1 MYPTQ
6 EEMMETW
13 GRVLPQYDADRDP
26 KNPEAFTIKI
36 GSSEYRGTVKV
47 LENHGTHLNLR
58 RGFGKRKRDGEVE
71 QALKDANADKQCKIN
86 GREHAIKLQ
95 VADEKLTISGA
106 LRFANGA
113 QCTAPECGELVK
125 RMESLLLRYFD
136 SPHVT

>member
-1 MYPTQ
+1 
-6 EEMMETW
+6 METW
-13 GRVLPQYDADRDP
+13 GRVLSQYDAERDL

-36 GSSEYRGTVKV
+36 GSCEYRGTVKV
-47 LENHGTHLNLR
+47 VNDHGTHLSLR
-58 RGFGKRKRDGEVE
+58 RGFGKRKRDGDVD

-95 VADEKLTISGA
+95 VADGQLTTSGA

-113 QCTAPECGELVK
+113 QCNAHECGELVK
-125 RMESLLLRYFD
+125 RMESLLLKYFD